1 MRVLLSAAFA
11 FAVLTQPLEL
21 SADDGHNKNVASAG
35 SEVPEHPVLTRSN
48 VDTLYGLIDQ
58 SGKPVSRDDFGG
70 RFALVV
76 FGYTACPDVCPT
88 AMTHVTSV
96 MEKLG
101 DREKHVNPVFV
112 TFDPERDA
120 AEVLG
125 EYVSHFD
132 ERTIALTGSPD
143 KVREVQHAFG
153 GLTVPIPKDEDG
165 MYFIAHSAAK
175 YLISPDGKHLYGF
188 DHDVAPEKIAG
199 YLTEIFA
206 HIGMWGIPVL
216 DLKQSAV

>member
-1 MRVLLSAAFA
+1 MRFLLSAALA
-11 FAVLTQPLEL
+11 VAVLSQPLTVA
-21 SADDGHNKNVASAG
+21 ADDAHKESVAKAG
-35 SEVPEHPVLTRSN
+35 TEVPDHPVLTRSN

-58 SGKPVSRDDFGG
+58 TGKPVNRDDFRG

-101 DREKHVNPVFV
+101 DRAKFVKPVFV
-112 TFDPERDA
+112 TFDPARDTA
-120 AEVLG
+120 DVLG

-132 ERTIALTGSPD
+132 DRTIALTGSPE

-153 GLTVPIPKDEDG
+153 VLAVPGPRDEDG

-175 YLISPDGKHLYGF
+175 YLISPDGKHLQSF

-199 YLTEIFA
+199 YLEKIFS
-206 HIGMWGIPVL
+206 HMGM
-216 DLKQSAV
+216 

>member
-1 MRVLLSAAFA
+1 MRFLLSAV
-11 FAVLTQPLEL
+11 FAVAVLLQPLAVA
-21 SADDGHNKNVASAG
+21 ADDAHKESVAKAG
-35 SEVPEHPVLTRSN
+35 TEVPDHPVLTRSN

-58 SGKPVSRDDFGG
+58 TGKPVSRDDFCG
-70 RFALVV
+70 RFVLVV

-96 MEKLG
+96 MERLG
-101 DREKHVNPVFV
+101 DRAKFVKPVFV
-112 TFDPERDA
+112 TFDPARDTA
-120 AEVLG
+120 DVLG

-132 ERTIALTGSPD
+132 DRTVALTGSPE

-153 GLTVPIPKDEDG
+153 VLAVPGPKDEDG

-175 YLISPDGKHLYGF
+175 YLISPDGKHRQSF

-199 YLTEIFA
+199 YLEKIFS
-206 HIGMWGIPVL
+206 HMGM
-216 DLKQSAV
+216 